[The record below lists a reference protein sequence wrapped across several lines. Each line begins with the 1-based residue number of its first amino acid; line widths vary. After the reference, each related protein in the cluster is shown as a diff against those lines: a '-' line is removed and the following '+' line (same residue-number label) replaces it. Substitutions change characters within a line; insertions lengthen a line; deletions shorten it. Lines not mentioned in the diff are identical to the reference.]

1 VFSLDTSGFLDAWTR
16 HYPLD
21 TFPTFWEHMNVAA
34 RDGTIHVSEEVVREL
49 EKKDDGA
56 AGWIKARPGM
66 IITTDVAVQKK
77 VTEILKTH
85 PRLVN
90 ASKNRSGGDPFVIAV
105 AAVHGLSV
113 VSGELPSGSMRKPHI
128 PDVCAAT
135 GISCWNLLE
144 FVRFQGW
151 KL

>member
-1 VFSLDTSGFLDAWTR
+1 
-16 HYPLD
+16 
-21 TFPTFWEHMNVAA
+21 MNVAA